1 MSEMMLAISK
11 YAIPCIIILIPL
23 YAYFKGVPVYES
35 FVAGAAEGLKLAVKI
50 LPFLLGML
58 VAINVFRASGGLD
71 YLAAFLAPVTNFF
84 GIPAEVI
91 PLGLMRPLSG
101 SGALAITADILNAY
115 GADSFIGRLA
125 STIQGSTD
133 TTFYILTVYFGAVG
147 IKKYRHALLVGLTAD
162 FISFVTAFLIC
173 RAVFL

>member
-1 MSEMMLAISK
+1 MSEIMLAISK
-11 YAIPCIIILIPL
+11 YAIPFILIFIPL
-23 YAYFKGVPVYES
+23 YAYIKGVPVYES

-58 VAINVFRASGGLD
+58 VAISVFRASGAMAG
-71 YLAAFLAPVTNFF
+71 LAAVLAPVTEFF
-84 GIPAEVI
+84 GIPAEVM
-91 PLGLMRPLSG
+91 PLALMRPLSG
-101 SGALAITADILNAY
+101 SGALAITADLLNAY

-147 IKKYRHALLVGLTAD
+147 IKKYRHALLVGLCAD

>member
-1 MSEMMLAISK
+1 MSAILLAISK
-11 YAIPCIIILIPL
+11 YAIPCIILFIPL
-23 YAYFKGVPVYES
+23 YAFIKKVPIYET
-35 FVAGAAEGLKLAVKI
+35 FVTGAADGLKLAVKI

-58 VAINVFRASGGLD
+58 VAINVFRASGALG
-71 YLAAFLAPVTNFF
+71 YLAAFLSPITELF

-125 STIQGSTD
+125 STMQGSTD

-147 IKKYRHALLVGLTAD
+147 IKKYRHALVVGLAAD
-162 FISFVTAFLIC
+162 FISFTAAFLIC
-173 RAVFL
+173 KAVFL